1 MIYKIEWIDD
11 GRTRAIVT
19 RKRIDCAIFQMYAM
33 ARDIV
38 ASWAMLD
45 TKRGWEFMREVM
57 AFDLKPGTEHY
68 AQLAANRPDI
78 IKVSVTQ

>member
-1 MIYKIEWIDD
+1 MIYRIEWIDN
-11 GRTRAIVT
+11 GQSRAIVT
-19 RKRIDCAIFQMYAM
+19 RKRIDCAIPQMYSM

-57 AFDLKPGTEHY
+57 AFDLKPGAEHI
-68 AQLAANRPDI
+68 AQLTPHSDI
-78 IKVSVTQ
+78 IKVSVAQ

>member
-1 MIYKIEWIDD
+1 
-11 GRTRAIVT
+11 
-19 RKRIDCAIFQMYAM
+19 MYSM

-45 TKRGWEFMREVM
+45 TKRGWQFMREVM
-57 AFDLKPGTEHY
+57 AFDLKPGTEHC
-68 AQLAANRPDI
+68 AQLTPHSDI